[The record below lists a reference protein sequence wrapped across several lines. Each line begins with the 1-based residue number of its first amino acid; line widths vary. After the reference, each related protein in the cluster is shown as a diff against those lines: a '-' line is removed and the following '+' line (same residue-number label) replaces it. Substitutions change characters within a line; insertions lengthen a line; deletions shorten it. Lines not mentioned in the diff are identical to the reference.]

1 MKLIISTAAAAL
13 LSTSAFAAD
22 AVFSYDP
29 VPSVAQAPA
38 FNWSGA
44 YIGVNLGYGGGEFKH
59 PFAVSQTV
67 SGSLDISSGGFLGGV
82 QAGYNWQSGSFVY
95 GVEADFQ
102 GSAIDGT
109 VAVGLSNPNGPET
122 ISGELGTEVEWFG
135 TIRARAGVAATESL
149 LAYVTGGAAYGRTNS
164 SASYSYFDGTT
175 TSSGTIGAK
184 NTDWGWTVGAG
195 VEYAVTN
202 NFTLKTEY
210 LYTDLGKATLYS
222 APGVSLQNDV
232 AFHTVRVG
240 LNYKF

>member
-59 PFAVSQTV
+59 PFAVSGLA
-67 SGSLDISSGGFLGGV
+67 SGSLDISASGFLGGV

-102 GSAIDGT
+102 GSAVDATTAVNLNIPGT
-109 VAVGLSNPNGPET
+109 GT
-122 ISGELGTEVEWFG
+122 FTGELGTEVEWFG
-135 TIRARAGVAATESL
+135 TIRARAGVAATDSL

-164 SASYSYFDGTT
+164 FASLNGLGSVN
-175 TSSGTIGAK
+175 AK